1 MRARVVGVA
10 TAAAAVATIAV
21 TRSRR
26 RRSAPGSGGTSA
38 PRSGWYGVTINRD
51 ADEMMPDGVLPAPL
65 AALGNEIEV
74 EVRGAPGDKGSE
86 LRARFRGT
94 SSPDHESVGRVRAA
108 LRQSKQL
115 IEVGEVLRVDPV
127 PHGRRTHTPTG
138 AVVDRLT
145 ARSDEEG
152 TL

>member
-1 MRARVVGVA
+1 
-10 TAAAAVATIAV
+10 
-21 TRSRR
+21 
-26 RRSAPGSGGTSA
+26 
-38 PRSGWYGVTINRD
+38 
-51 ADEMMPDGVLPAPL
+51 MPDGILPTPL
-65 AALGNEIEV
+65 ADLGDEIEV
-74 EVRGAPGDKGSE
+74 EVRRAPGDKGSE
-86 LRARFRGT
+86 LRARLRT
-94 SSPDHESVGRVRAA
+94 MSPADQESRGRVRAA

-145 ARSDEEG
+145 ARSDKEG